1 MREIFRSNNAIQLS
15 FVESNL
21 RDAGIEPVQLDRH
34 ASVTDGS
41 ISAIERRIVVSDD
54 DYERA
59 MRVMCDLA
67 DEL

>member
-34 ASVTDGS
+34 ASVMDGS

-59 MRVMCDLA
+59 MRVMRDLA